1 MSQRGRRKWSEQNL
15 VSPLFSCGTLSV
27 SNFPARFVGRK
38 NTMIVMLYRPSPQIP
53 EPSVDAARKCYD
65 ACAFNVRMHMDQMS
79 TGSVDLTWASAQAL
93 FMAISTMLWTLSY
106 PDIRIEHDIEEVKSY
121 LQIALEAVAISAQR
135 WPGCES
141 ALQLYKSLMT
151 ACLKAY
157 DTAESFVV
165 HTPSTQPSPA
175 SVQDITTPPF
185 ISSPSATSHHSVQTV
200 VTAATTTSDTEKYLS
215 HSRGPSTEP
224 LQKHTPVHEQSNTP
238 ASQPSSSP
246 IYMPSQAY
254 SLPSAQPPNK
264 QLHRRNMHHGQHP
277 NTQMYAA
284 YGDPNFD
291 PATPFNTFPS
301 VVPGLVG
308 WDPNYA
314 AVPVTSSSGYVSMNA
329 DSTFWM
335 GPFGDQYSQYSNQP
349 GPWRG
354 RTLSQEEQI
363 ELMDSLADNIPDVSS
378 MLMSDTT
385 IYYRS

>member
-1 MSQRGRRKWSEQNL
+1 MSY
-15 VSPLFSCGTLSV
+15 
-27 SNFPARFVGRK
+27 RFVGRK

-65 ACAFNVRMHMDQMS
+65 ACAFNMKMHMDQMS
-79 TGSVDLTWASAQAL
+79 TGSVDLTWASAQSL

-106 PDIRIEHDIEEVKSY
+106 PDIRVEHDIEEVKSY

-141 ALQLYKSLMT
+141 ALHLYKSLIT

-157 DTAESFVV
+157 DTVESFVV
-165 HTPSTQPSPA
+165 HTPSTQPSPV
-175 SVQDITTPPF
+175 SVQDMTTPPF
-185 ISSPSATSHHSVQTV
+185 ISSPSANSQQSVQTV
-200 VTAATTTSDTEKYLS
+200 VTAATTTSDTYFS
-215 HSRGPSTEP
+215 HSRQPSTEP
-224 LQKHTPVHEQSNTP
+224 VQKPTPIQEQPNTP

-246 IYMPSQAY
+246 VYMPSQAY
-254 SLPSAQPPNK
+254 NLPDAQLANK
-264 QLHRRNMHHGQHP
+264 QVHRGNIHHSQHP
-277 NTQMYAA
+277 NTQMYAS

-291 PATPFNTFPS
+291 PSTPFNNFPS
-301 VVPGLVG
+301 VVPGLPG
-308 WDPNYA
+308 WDPNYTA
-314 AVPVTSSSGYVSMNA
+314 MPVTTSGEYANMIA
-329 DSTFWM
+329 DSTYWI
-335 GPFGDQYSQYSNQP
+335 GPFGDQCSQYSNQP

-378 MLMSDTT
+378 MLMNDTT